1 MRRVESSHDKIKE
14 ISYIVTRVVDD
25 ILDGKN
31 RHDKAEQRLESV
43 EGKLGVLGKENQV
56 VTLCSIRA
64 SEKKQ
69 RMDYKDL
76 EAKLMGAFGNLQ
88 AKVKEELISTGESI
102 QIQGEQAIPREKR
115 GKLPEENGKNWDG
128 KKDFKPKVAVSMR
141 RH

>member
-1 MRRVESSHDKIKE
+1 MKSCQTLAMRRVESSHDKIKE

-31 RHDKAEQRLESV
+31 WHDKAEQRLESV

-88 AKVKEELISTGESI
+88 AKVKEEVKNLRADFS
-102 QIQGEQAIPREKR
+102 
-115 GKLPEENGKNWDG
+115 KLC
-128 KKDFKPKVAVSMR
+128 
-141 RH
+141 